1 MFMQTLMLA
10 ARARGLHTCAEASI
24 ASFPDIVR
32 RELAI
37 THDQVVVAGMAMGY
51 ADETAVVNQF
61 QPQRIAV
68 EEYARFLD

>member
-1 MFMQTLMLA
+1 
-10 ARARGLHTCAEASI
+10 
-24 ASFPDIVR
+24 VR